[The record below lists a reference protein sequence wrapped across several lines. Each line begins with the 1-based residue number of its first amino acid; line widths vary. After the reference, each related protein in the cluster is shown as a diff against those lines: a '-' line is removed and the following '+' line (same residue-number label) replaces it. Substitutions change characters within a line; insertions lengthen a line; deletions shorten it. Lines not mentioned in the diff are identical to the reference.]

1 MDKLEKSIH
10 RSNNL
15 GWMFLRGIAYG
26 IGWFIGGALLAT
38 IAIYFLSWTPE
49 NNALGRFV
57 HDIIR
62 LIQQ

>member
-1 MDKLEKSIH
+1 
-10 RSNNL
+10 
-15 GWMFLRGIAYG
+15 MFLRGIAYG